1 MISSCLCISL
11 SLSLSWNSKILLL
24 GRIKLKQA
32 LFCSALAYTYLCHY
46 EDRMRFDIAKSEMKF
61 PFVSALTFRYICR
74 ISEAVRHSQAEN
86 VIFACLCALLSL
98 YLQQIRRQTT
108 VISNHPTLCTTCRL
122 SYILPCKTQ
131 GKRLNPEI
139 PCSVCTKTVK
149 TNWRWNR

>member
-32 LFCSALAYTYLCHY
+32 LFCSTLAYTYLCHY

-61 PFVSALTFRYICR
+61 PFVSALTFCYICR